1 MKKFPALFLSLS
13 LLLGGLGVAQAAA
26 KAPDEVV
33 KEGTRKLQTL
43 IAQNHTKYKAD
54 LPGFYK
60 VVDDTVVPYFDV
72 PFIARSVLARN
83 WKTASE
89 AQRTR
94 FQEAFKNMLIRSY
107 ANALL
112 ENYDSVEAEWKPMRL
127 APDADDVIV
136 NSSLIRGN
144 GKPPVGIGFALHK
157 IGEEWKVYDI
167 TIENISL
174 VTNFRG
180 QFNAE
185 IKKTGLEAVIARMES
200 GGQIAPKPVST
211 PAGG

>member
-1 MKKFPALFLSLS
+1 MKKFLFLSL
-13 LLLGGLGVAQAAA
+13 LLAGMGVAHAAT

-43 IAQNHTKYKAD
+43 IAQNHAKYKAD

-83 WKTASE
+83 WKAASE
-89 AQRTR
+89 AQRLR

-127 APDADDVIV
+127 APEADDVIV
-136 NSSLIRGN
+136 NSTLIRAS

-157 IGEEWKVYDI
+157 LGEEWKVYDI

-185 IKKTGLEAVIARMES
+185 IKKSSLDDVIARME
-200 GGQIAPKPVST
+200 GGAQVAPKPTAAS
-211 PAGG
+211 AQASGG